1 MTNLFLQAT
10 RRKFRFPSNKGDL
23 SVEQL
28 WDLPLTSRNG
38 FDLDTVAKTVN
49 THLKAASEE
58 SFVVTSSNPAKT
70 TLQDQLEVI
79 KAIIA
84 VKLDEAAKAKMRSDR
99 AAERQRLLEILDQKE
114 DDELKGLSREEIKK
128 RLAELD

>member
-1 MTNLFLQAT
+1 MTDLFLQAT

-70 TLQDQLEVI
+70 TLQEQLEVI

-84 VKLDEAAKAKMRSDR
+84 VKLDEAAKAKIRSDR

>member
-1 MTNLFLQAT
+1 MTDLFLQAT

-70 TLQDQLEVI
+70 TLQEQLEVI

-84 VKLDEAAKAKMRSDR
+84 VKLDEAAKAKARSDR

>member
-1 MTNLFLQAT
+1 MTDLFLQAT

-70 TLQDQLEVI
+70 TLQEQLEVI

>member
-1 MTNLFLQAT
+1 MTDLFLQAT
-10 RRKFRFPSNKGDL
+10 RKKFRFPSSKGEL
-23 SVEQL
+23 SAEQL

-70 TLQDQLEVI
+70 TLQEQLEVI

>member
-1 MTNLFLQAT
+1 MTDLFLQAT

-70 TLQDQLEVI
+70 TLQEQLEVI

-84 VKLDEAAKAKMRSDR
+84 VKLDEAAKAKVRSDR